1 MMELAKSACE
11 TAKVLDGR
19 AMAVEILEEIKTE
32 VAALKA
38 QTGITPG
45 LAAIS
50 IGEDLAG
57 QLFLRRKRMACDKA
71 GINFFV
77 AYLPSEIS
85 LKELQEIIHSLNNN
99 PKVHG
104 IIIRLPIPGE
114 IDIGALSQTI
124 DYRKDIDGLHPLNIG
139 KLLAGTATLVSATL
153 AAITEILGRYKIDL
167 IGKRVLIVGREEGFA
182 KPLSMLLAQRYA
194 TVSVTTNWG
203 SQGEELLSKAEIV
216 ITDLRKPRAI
226 KASMLADDAMVIDV
240 GFNMI
245 KGKLVGDIELDGAP
259 EKARLIVPVPG
270 GVGPLIISMLLKNTL
285 LAYRKQIFGPALD
298 EESIWRE
305 GR

>member
-1 MMELAKSACE
+1 
-11 TAKVLDGR
+11 
-19 AMAVEILEEIKTE
+19 MAFTH
-32 VAALKA
+32 
-38 QTGITPG
+38 
-45 LAAIS
+45 
-50 IGEDLAG
+50 
-57 QLFLRRKRMACDKA
+57 
-71 GINFFV
+71 
-77 AYLPSEIS
+77 Y
-85 LKELQEIIHSLNNN
+85 
-99 PKVHG
+99 
-104 IIIRLPIPGE
+104 
-114 IDIGALSQTI
+114 
-124 DYRKDIDGLHPLNIG
+124 
-139 KLLAGTATLVSATL
+139 
-153 AAITEILGRYKIDL
+153 
-167 IGKRVLIVGREEGFA
+167 
-182 KPLSMLLAQRYA
+182 
-194 TVSVTTNWG
+194 WG

>member
-1 MMELAKSACE
+1 MELAKSACE

-114 IDIGALSQTI
+114 IDISALSQTI

-245 KGKLVGDIELDGAP
+245 KGKLVSDIELDGAP
-259 EKARLIVPVPG
+259 E
-270 GVGPLIISMLLKNTL
+270 
-285 LAYRKQIFGPALD
+285 
-298 EESIWRE
+298 
-305 GR
+305 

>member
-1 MMELAKSACE
+1 MELAKSACE

-114 IDIGALSQTI
+114 IDISALSQTI

-203 SQGEELLSKAEIV
+203 SQGEELLSRAEIV

-226 KASMLADDAMVIDV
+226 KSSMLADDAMVIDV

>member
-1 MMELAKSACE
+1 MELAKSACE

-226 KASMLADDAMVIDV
+226 KASMLADDAIVIDV

>member
-1 MMELAKSACE
+1 MELAKSACE

-203 SQGEELLSKAEIV
+203 SQGEELLSRAEIV

>member
-1 MMELAKSACE
+1 MELAKSACE

-114 IDIGALSQTI
+114 IDISALSQTI